1 MVGDRINQ
9 MAKRRYGFDEGK
21 IQRFLKEGRGQGIGA
36 DYRPWLTIQDVSSIG
51 LSSRILGCK
60 TGRDHHLLSKGEAG
74 LFLLLDW
81 SASVTDI
88 REQYPLDREETLR
101 IASQIGVRHPIDAV
115 SKTNIMMTT
124 DFLVDVRSD
133 VGNKQFARSVK
144 LAVDLDDARTIEKQ
158 EIERRYWK
166 MKGVDW
172 GIVTDKELPV
182 QRIKNLQWLH
192 ELYSLKDMTE
202 PHPGYW
208 ETRCDRFLAC
218 LPQADSMSVK
228 QFVRLLEDTQGFA
241 VGEALKI
248 LRHLAANKRINIDLD
263 VKFDMR
269 SSMNSFGA
277 IAPHAAH
284 QTNRKTA

>member
-1 MVGDRINQ
+1 
-9 MAKRRYGFDEGK
+9 MAKRRYSFDESK
-21 IQRFLKEGRGQGIGA
+21 LEKFLKEGRGKGHGA

-60 TGRDHHLLSKGEAG
+60 TGRDHHLLSKGETG

-81 SASVTDI
+81 SDSVTDI
-88 REQYPLDREETLR
+88 REQYPLDREETRR
-101 IASQIGVRHPIDAV
+101 IASEIGVRHPVDAI
-115 SKTNIMMTT
+115 SKTDIVMTT
-124 DFLVDVRSD
+124 DFLVDVQSD
-133 VGNKQFARSVK
+133 SGNKLFARSVK
-144 LAVDLDDARTIEKQ
+144 IAADLDDARTLEKQ
-158 EIERRYWK
+158 EIENRFWK

-208 ETRCDRFLAC
+208 DTRCVRFLAC

-228 QFVRLLEDTQGFA
+228 QFARLLEDTQGFA

-269 SSMNSFGA
+269 SSMNSFSA

>member
-1 MVGDRINQ
+1 
-9 MAKRRYGFDEGK
+9 MAKRRYGIDEGK
-21 IQRFLKEGRGQGIGA
+21 IEKFLKEGRGQGHGM
-36 DYRPWLTIQDVSSIG
+36 DYRPWLTIQDVSSLG

-81 SASVTDI
+81 SDSVTDI
-88 REQYPLDREETLR
+88 REQYPLDRDETRR
-101 IASQIGVRHPIDAV
+101 IASEIGVRHPVDAV
-115 SKTNIMMTT
+115 SKTEIVMTT
-124 DFLVDVRSD
+124 DFLVDVQSD
-133 VGNKQFARSVK
+133 SGNAQFARSVK
-144 LAVDLDDARTIEKQ
+144 IAVDLDDARTLEKQ
-158 EIERRYWK
+158 EVERRYWK

-208 ETRCDRFLAC
+208 DTRCVRFLTY
-218 LPQADSMSVK
+218 LPQAAGMSVK

-248 LRHLAANKRINIDLD
+248 LRHLAANKRITIDLD

-269 SSMNSFGA
+269 NSMNSFSA
-277 IAPHAAH
+277 VAQHAAH
-284 QTNRKTA
+284 KTNQKTA

>member
-1 MVGDRINQ
+1 
-9 MAKRRYGFDEGK
+9 MAKRRYSFDESK
-21 IQRFLKEGRGQGIGA
+21 LEKFLKEGRGKGHGA

-60 TGRDHHLLSKGEAG
+60 TGRDHHLLSKGETG

-81 SASVTDI
+81 SDSVTDI
-88 REQYPLDREETLR
+88 REQYPLDREETRR
-101 IASQIGVRHPIDAV
+101 IASEICVRHPVDAI
-115 SKTNIMMTT
+115 SKTDIVMTT
-124 DFLVDVRSD
+124 DFLVDVQSD
-133 VGNKQFARSVK
+133 SGNKLFARSVK
-144 LAVDLDDARTIEKQ
+144 IAADLDDARTLDKQ
-158 EIERRYWK
+158 EIERRFWK

-192 ELYSLKDMTE
+192 ELYSLHDMTE

-208 ETRCDRFLAC
+208 DTRCVRFLDC
-218 LPQADSMSVK
+218 LPRAASMSVN

-248 LRHLAANKRINIDLD
+248 LRHLAANKRISIDLD
-263 VKFDMR
+263 VRFDMR
-269 SSMNSFGA
+269 GPMDTFSA
-277 IAPHAAH
+277 VAPHLAA
-284 QTNRKTA
+284 QSDKKIA